1 MKRMQVLELKRLKEK
16 KLKLIL
22 IESEFPIDW
31 TLELPKEEGILSD
44 LFFVS
49 RAYMEFIKDLVNK
62 YQPNFVVEDNGM
74 RSIEEPS
81 TDDEFGTIFLNAGI
95 PYEFVDIPDY
105 ALNVIAAP
113 LMDKNVFIKKITEE
127 IESYKKMGRVH
138 YNDPNFQQL
147 VIWKQLLKDD
157 FKVQEDE
164 IRYKIRESW
173 MMMNILE
180 LAKKQ
185 EKNQLTAFFI
195 TDKNHFDGISFL
207 AKELDIGVEIINLKK
222 ITKYPD
228 EETSINDLLN
238 RSILEIMPIK
248 VIKKKKEE
256 SILYFFDTDEYCSPF
271 DTNMGYDAGFNTV
284 IPYSKMKADRVSRLV
299 QDAMFSRKAGASS
312 VYFVGGSD
320 VIESEKIAEEVLKT
334 IIPPFESP
342 VIIDPRG
349 SHTTASAIVAKTLEV
364 ARKHGFSDLS
374 GKKIICLG
382 GTGPVGQISALI
394 TSKLNA
400 KVVITSRR
408 EQFVKELAKS
418 LTKKAG
424 RGATKI
430 IGEVVNSDEQYLKI
444 VRDADIIW
452 SVGKA
457 GVQMIS
463 KKLMNQLP
471 PNKIV
476 VDINLVPPY
485 GIEGMKPDY
494 YNTEF
499 YPGIYAIGALNI
511 GRLKYKIERKIFKEA
526 LKTKGKKV
534 FDYNIAFEIANN
546 IVFGE
551 EIKILV

>member
-1 MKRMQVLELKRLKEK
+1 MQVLELKRLKEK
-16 KLKLIL
+16 KLKIIL
-22 IESEFPIDW
+22 VESEFPIDW
-31 TLELPKEEGILSD
+31 ALELPKEEGILGN

-49 RAYMEFIKDLVNK
+49 RVYMEFIKDLVNK
-62 YQPNFVVEDNGM
+62 YHPNFVVEDKGM

-81 TDDEFGTIFLNAGI
+81 TDDEFGAIFLNADI

-105 ALNVIAAP
+105 ALNVVSAP
-113 LMDKNVFIKKITEE
+113 LMDKKGFMKKITEE

-147 VIWKQLLKDD
+147 IIWKQLLKDD
-157 FKVQEDE
+157 FKAQEDE
-164 IRYKIRESW
+164 IRYKVREAW
-173 MMMNILE
+173 MMMTILE

-185 EKNQLTAFFI
+185 EKNQLKAFFI
-195 TDKNHFDGISFL
+195 TDKRHFDGISFL
-207 AKELDIGVEIINLKK
+207 AKELDIRIEIINLKK
-222 ITKYPD
+222 VAKYPD

-248 VIKKKKEE
+248 VIKKEKEE
-256 SILYFFDTDEYCSPF
+256 RILYFFDTDEYCSPF
-271 DTNMGYDAGFNTV
+271 DTNMGYDAGFDIV
-284 IPYSKMKADRVSRLV
+284 IPYSRMKADSVSRLV

-364 ARKHGFSDLS
+364 ARKHGFSELS

-394 TSKLNA
+394 ASKLNA
-400 KVVITSRR
+400 KVIITSRR
-408 EQFVKELAKS
+408 EQFVKELAKN

-430 IGEVVNSDEQYLKI
+430 IGEPANSDEQYLKI

-476 VDINLVPPY
+476 IDINLVPPY

-534 FDYNIAFEIANN
+534 FDYNIAFEIANK
-546 IVFGE
+546 IIFGE